1 MTPALDFSRFQAI
14 TFDCYGTLID
24 WETGILGA
32 IRPILLSHGAE
43 LNDPEILRLY
53 SELEAEAESS
63 RYQPYREILREVV
76 RGFGDRLGFRTTDE
90 EQQSLPNSL
99 ANWKP
104 FPDTVAALRQ
114 LRSRFKLGIISN
126 VDDDLFSASAHLL
139 ETDFDYVTTAA
150 QAQAYKPSLEIFR
163 LAQKK
168 MGILPEHWLHAGQ
181 SIYHDVIPAKSR
193 GIATVWVNRPSPRP
207 GAGAAKAASGEPDLE
222 VPDLKTLAQLTTENS
237 ELQTG

>member
-1 MTPALDFSRFQAI
+1 MNAPLDFSRFRVI

-32 IRPILLSHGAE
+32 LRPILMAHGASI
-43 LNDPEILRLY
+43 DDAEILRLY

-76 RGFGDRLGFRTTDE
+76 RGFGVRLGFRASED
-90 EQQSLPNSL
+90 EQQLLPNSL

-114 LRSRFKLGIISN
+114 LKTRFKLGILSN
-126 VDDDLFSASAHLL
+126 IDDDLFAASARRL
-139 ETDFDYVTTAA
+139 EIEFDWVTTAG
-150 QAQAYKPSLEIFR
+150 QARAYKPSLEIFR

-168 MGILPEHWLHAGQ
+168 MGISPEHWLHAGQ
-181 SIYHDVIPAKSR
+181 SIYHDVIPARSL
-193 GIATVWVNRPSPRP
+193 GTATAWVNRPSPRP
-207 GAGAAKAASGEPDLE
+207 GAGAAKEASATPDVE
-222 VPDLKTLAQLTTENS
+222 VHSVAELAQLAI
-237 ELQTG
+237 